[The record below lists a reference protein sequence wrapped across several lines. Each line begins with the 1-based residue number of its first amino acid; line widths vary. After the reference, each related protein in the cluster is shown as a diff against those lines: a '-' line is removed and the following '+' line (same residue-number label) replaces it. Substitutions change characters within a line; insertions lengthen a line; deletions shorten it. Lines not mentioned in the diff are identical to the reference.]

1 MCSDLLL
8 LLLLMGMGVRV
19 CSTDGGNAGV
29 LRRSRSGAGWGGK
42 DNIPRWDG

>member
-19 CSTDGGNAGV
+19 CAADRGDAGV
-29 LRRSRSGAGWGGK
+29 LRRSGSGAGRGGK
-42 DNIPRWDG
+42 DDVPRWDG